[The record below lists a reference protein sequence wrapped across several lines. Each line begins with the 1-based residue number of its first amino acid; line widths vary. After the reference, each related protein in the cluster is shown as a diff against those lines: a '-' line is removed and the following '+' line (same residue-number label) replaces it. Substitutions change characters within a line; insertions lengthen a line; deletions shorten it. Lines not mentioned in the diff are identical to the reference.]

1 MSANENGVGLSV
13 NESLKD
19 RRPSQVM
26 NQSQLGQRGSLANI
40 AIPNE
45 TGTGAVEVPATRS
58 SISDASPYMHNLS
71 INGPKERRGS
81 RNSFGAQLPIPRSKR
96 QSRLSSVAYA
106 SGQAQRPGMP
116 SIQPTREILAGQ
128 VQDQSAE
135 KVKAAKNMGFVF
147 DIDGVLV
154 HGATSSPASSASP
167 WTGSSSSSPTLP

>member
-1 MSANENGVGLSV
+1 MSANENGVGLQV

-71 INGPKERRGS
+71 INPSKERRGS

-96 QSRLSSVAYA
+96 QSRLSSV
-106 SGQAQRPGMP
+106 S
-116 SIQPTREILAGQ
+116 
-128 VQDQSAE
+128 
-135 KVKAAKNMGFVF
+135 
-147 DIDGVLV
+147 
-154 HGATSSPASSASP
+154 
-167 WTGSSSSSPTLP
+167 